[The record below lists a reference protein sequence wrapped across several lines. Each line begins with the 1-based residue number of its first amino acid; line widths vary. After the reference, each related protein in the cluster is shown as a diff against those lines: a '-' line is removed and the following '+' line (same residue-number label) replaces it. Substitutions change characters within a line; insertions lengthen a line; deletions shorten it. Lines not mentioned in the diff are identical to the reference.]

1 MNDERLEEL
10 LKSASII
17 KRTPPA
23 KLVRRTEEKIYNNNS
38 ERLFIIFAA
47 FMSAAMFLLAT
58 VFLNNSIYNSTVKSL
73 SSGFNI
79 MPNIYMQIYI
89 SIMKNLNIAV
99 NAKSIAELNII
110 AADCTLY
117 FVLTVICTTVVLK
130 FRNMIKC
137 SELK

>member
-10 LKSASII
+10 LKSASLI
-17 KRTPPA
+17 KRIPPA

-38 ERLFIIFAA
+38 ERLFIILAA

-79 MPNIYMQIYI
+79 MPNIYMQIYM

-117 FVLTVICTTVVLK
+117 FVLTIICTSVVLK
-130 FRNMIKC
+130 FKNMIKC

>member
-1 MNDERLEEL
+1 M
-10 LKSASII
+10 
-17 KRTPPA
+17 
-23 KLVRRTEEKIYNNNS
+23 RRTEEKIYNNNS
-38 ERLFIIFAA
+38 EHLFIILAA
-47 FMSAAMFLLAT
+47 FMSAAMFLLST

-79 MPNIYMQIYI
+79 MPNIYMQIYM

-99 NAKSIAELNII
+99 NVKSIAELNII

-130 FRNMIKC
+130 FRDMIKC